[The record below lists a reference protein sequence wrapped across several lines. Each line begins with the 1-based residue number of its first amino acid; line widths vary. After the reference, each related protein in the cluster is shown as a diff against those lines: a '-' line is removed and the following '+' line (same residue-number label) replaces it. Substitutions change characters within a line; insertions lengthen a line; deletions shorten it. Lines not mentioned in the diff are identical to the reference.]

1 MSLTPPPNFLI
12 FNNQNS
18 KSLAIVVDIDG
29 IDYLTSTA
37 VGRPL
42 EYGDP
47 FNYGDPGLLY
57 GSLVPLG
64 TKAGERGQRQLI
76 EPNGSTLSIQQTLE
90 PESGRGSIS
99 TMTMN
104 FVDKDSYMTKAV
116 SSGPIVDEILGR
128 QVKIWFGYA
137 QTRFPDDYFILWR
150 GRVGQVNA
158 GVSKVSMQFLDPNV
172 VRRQSIF
179 YAAETQTIAA
189 MLSTDTQVP
198 VMDSSSFNMKVP
210 GPSGGYDTTVRTF
223 LKIDDEFIEYQ
234 QAGSESTG
242 FGGPVFAVSSANAT
256 VGSIYEDEVS
266 GFQFTVQATIVAGT
280 LLSVNAGTGTP
291 SASGVLTLISGTGD
305 MLITYSA
312 FGDQF
317 INVIRGV
324 SPTGINGNTTPE
336 AHDVG
341 ATVDAYVMLTGNI
354 MDLSLKIMMSGW
366 QGPYVT
372 GQAVNGLVTTGD
384 PSQPTILNC
393 ITLPINTD
401 AIRDLGISVGDFI
414 TTSGSII
421 GGNNVV
427 ANVIGFTDILGQ
439 SNRGILMDINYT
451 AENPTAAVIALRS
464 QYDVYP
470 DSCGCQLPGWEVD
483 VAQFL
488 YLKNSFLS
496 QDGYDF
502 QILINSDSPG
512 KTFIENQLLLPVGAY
527 SLTRQGRISV
537 GLTKPPIAD
546 QRTQVLSV
554 ANVINPQNIQV
565 QRGVN
570 NRKFFNEVDW
580 SFDYGDDGNA
590 ASLRDTL
597 NSDSLNAIGISSI
610 LPIDSQG
617 ARTSLGFLDI
627 VEQREAWLFNR
638 YARASVLINLDTT
651 IGVGNQIE
659 VGDIV
664 IVSDNGQLQ
673 IPNFATGVRNL
684 GTQLFEVI
692 NRNLNLANGVCSL
705 QIEGGTGA
713 QSTDR
718 YATISP
724 SSYIASAATTSEI
737 IIVESF
743 GNISTEQKKW
753 SQYVGLNVRVHDKKF
768 TRVGTTTFFGFDPT
782 DNHGMLLSPPL
793 AFAPSPGD
801 IVDICQYPND
811 TSALNQALYKLIHC
825 FIDDSVPIVSGVS
838 HYAFYLSASDA
849 GQMQVSFP
857 ILVHDVN
864 YINESP
870 ETVIASV
877 NGRLITVESD
887 LGFTP
892 NSTMTGELIGFLDGG
907 QPYRL
912 V

>member
-1 MSLTPPPNFLI
+1 MSLIPPPNFLI
-12 FNNQNS
+12 YNNQDS

-29 IDYLTSTA
+29 LDYLTSTA

-57 GSLVPLG
+57 GSLVPIG

-104 FVDKDSYMTKAV
+104 FVDKDSYMTQSV

-150 GRVGQVNA
+150 GRIGQVNA
-158 GVSKVSMQFLDPNV
+158 GVGKISMQFLDPNV

-179 YAAETQTIAA
+179 YSAETQTIAA

-198 VMDSSSFNMKVP
+198 VMNSSSFHMKVP
-210 GPSGGYDTTVRTF
+210 GPTGGYDTTVRTF
-223 LKIDDEFIEYQ
+223 LKIDDEFLEYQ
-234 QAGSESTG
+234 QAGAESTG
-242 FGGPVFAVSSANAT
+242 FGGPVFAVTSANAT
-256 VGSIYEDEVS
+256 AGAVYEDEES
-266 GFQFTVQATIVAGT
+266 GFQFTVATTIVAAT
-280 LLSVNAGTGTP
+280 LLPTNAGTGTP
-291 SASGVLTLISGTGD
+291 TSSGVLTKISGTGD
-305 MLITYSA
+305 SLITYSA

-317 INVIRGV
+317 INVLRGI

-354 MDLSLKIMMSGW
+354 MDLSLKIMLSGW
-366 QGPYVT
+366 QGPYVS
-372 GQAVNGLVTTGD
+372 GLALNGLATTGD
-384 PSQPTILNC
+384 PTQPTVSNC
-393 ITLPINTD
+393 VVLPVNND
-401 AIRDLGISVGDFI
+401 AIRDYGVSVGDYL
-414 TTSGSII
+414 TTSGSVI
-421 GGNNVV
+421 GGNNLTTTVL
-427 ANVIGFTDILGQ
+427 GFINILGQ
-439 SNRGILMDINYT
+439 TNRGILVAST
-451 AENPTAAVIALRS
+451 FTGENPTAATLAIRS

-483 VAQFL
+483 VPQFL

-496 QDGYDF
+496 QPGYDF
-502 QILINSDSPG
+502 QLLINSDDAG

-546 QRTQVLSV
+546 QRTQILSV

-597 NSDSLNAIGISSI
+597 NSDSLNAIGISSV

-617 ARTSLGFLDI
+617 ARTALGFLDI
-627 VEQREAWLFNR
+627 VQQRETWLFNR

-651 IGVGNQIE
+651 LGVGNQIE

-684 GTQLFEVI
+684 GVQLFEVI

-713 QSTDR
+713 LVTDR

-743 GNISTEQKKW
+743 GNISNEQNKW
-753 SQYVGLNVRVHDKKF
+753 SPYVGLQVRVHDKKY
-768 TRVGTTTFFGFDPT
+768 TRVGTSTFFGFDPAN
-782 DNHGMLLSPPL
+782 NHGMLLSPPL

-801 IVDICQYPND
+801 QVDICQYPND
-811 TSALNQALYKLIHC
+811 TNALNQQLYKLIHC
-825 FIDDSVPIVSGVS
+825 FIDDSIPIFSGLS
-838 HYAFYLSASDA
+838 HYSFYVSASDA
-849 GQMQVSFP
+849 GQMQASFP

-864 YINESP
+864 YDAESP
-870 ETVIASV
+870 ETVISSV
-877 NGRLITVESD
+877 NGRLITVEAD

-892 NSTMTGELIGFLDGG
+892 NSNFTAELIGFLDGG